1 MRTTGMFLPLDSP
14 QILEEQLNVCDA
26 QNPNAGIRAGIAKTY
41 IPLLVRDADPKV
53 TFLFLG
59 SLSKNLRSILF
70 ANPTWQLAPF
80 EASMDVL
87 RSTVAN
93 VLRVKLSC
101 KAAASVKRQDGDR
114 LKLSYAKSRHP
125 TSLNAL
131 HEYLSRSYSPF
142 CTARR
147 PLSLH

>member
-1 MRTTGMFLPLDSP
+1 MFLPLDSP

-26 QNPNAGIRAGIAKTY
+26 QNPNAGIRVGIAKTY

-70 ANPTWQLAPF
+70 ANPTWHLAPL

-93 VLRVKLSC
+93 VLRVRLSC
-101 KAAASVKRQDGDR
+101 KAAASVMRHRRRQAEAV
-114 LKLSYAKSRHP
+114 LCEVTAPKLAQ
-125 TSLNAL
+125 
-131 HEYLSRSYSPF
+131 RSTRIIITF
-142 CTARR
+142 
-147 PLSLH
+147 L